1 MNINQTL
8 NGLSKYIAS
17 QGGVPH
23 LNRFAVEI
31 TNPKSLSNVSNGIGE
46 QYNHVLKN
54 LTFSA
59 RSVGLPSKT
68 LSTNAVMAAG
78 PEQKYPYMDNYDD
91 LNVTFMSTKGKKGFG
106 LPERKFFEDWLSTI
120 VNDGNMLVGFSDV
133 YSTDLR
139 VSILSDQRGSP
150 SRLVQYAFDRVYPI
164 AISAIE
170 FAAASHD
177 IAFFKVTFSYDKYY
191 RVNVVENTPNPA
203 SVLPEQKN
211 GEIPERPNRKFTSK
225 TKGKWKSKMAAKKLD
240 RPDRVKKPE
249 PAKPETPERPD
260 RVKKWEAKKEP
271 EKFGPP
277 TADETRVVGGV
288 ANRPTPKKLTK
299 AILGRVANRARAELG
314 IRPMLDE

>member
-211 GEIPERPNRKFTSK
+211 GETPERPNRINTSK
-225 TKGKWKSKMAAKKLD
+225 KTELKNPK
-240 RPDRVKKPE
+240 
-249 PAKPETPERPD
+249 TPERPD
-260 RVKKWEAKKEP
+260 RIWTSDQFYAKPPKLKTPERPNRVKKANPSKPNDPIERK
-271 EKFGPP
+271 
-277 TADETRVVGGV
+277 VGGK
-288 ANRPTPKKLTK
+288 ANTPTPKKLTK
-299 AILGRVANRARAELG
+299 AVLGRVANRARAELG